1 MGKEGPRQRRL
12 GTLVNRLLETQFPTL
27 FHTAGAL
34 SAPPGHLPLEGK
46 ADDTSIAAVHKT
58 FGHRLIY
65 ICGEAATTTLN
76 PEPMEPAEFVSPCIH
91 GRGEPAAF
99 ISV

>member
-34 SAPPGHLPLEGK
+34 SAPSGHLPLEGK
-46 ADDTSIAAVHKT
+46 AGDTSIAASQKI

-65 ICGEAATTTLN
+65 ICGEAATTPLN
-76 PEPMEPAEFVSPCIH
+76 PES
-91 GRGEPAAF
+91 
-99 ISV
+99 